1 MNGILAF
8 SHPCANASLNGP
20 INAANPLPFI
30 ILKAETKNKQKKKH

>member
-1 MNGILAF
+1 MNGILAL

-30 ILKAETKNKQKKKH
+30 ILKAETKKKQKN